1 MRPSSHHEDLPLPTA
16 DEAVFAARCLDLPV
30 VFLCA
35 FARYV
40 YPIAWGDGG
49 GFQCL
54 IVGGHS
60 CQIPEKIHISRFLLL
75 DAVYVGA
82 FIALDAF
89 ISGWALSLAAC
100 VLASMVYLA
109 SNRLLTGLGGRLGMQ
124 AFISCVILLGV
135 HTCLQWQ

>member
-1 MRPSSHHEDLPLPTA
+1 MKIYHYQLPMRQFLLLAVLICLSFSSVRLLAAFTPLHGVMA
-16 DEAVFAARCLDLPV
+16 AVSSALLWAA
-30 VFLCA
+30 
-35 FARYV
+35 
-40 YPIAWGDGG
+40 
-49 GFQCL
+49 
-54 IVGGHS
+54 
-60 CQIPEKIHISRFLLL
+60 IPAKYLNKINISRFLLL

-135 HTCLQWQ
+135 HTCMQWQ

>member
-1 MRPSSHHEDLPLPTA
+1 MKIYHYQLPMRQFLLLAVLICLSFSSVRLLAAFTPLHGVMA
-16 DEAVFAARCLDLPV
+16 AVSSALLWAAIPV
-30 VFLCA
+30 KYLN
-35 FARYV
+35 
-40 YPIAWGDGG
+40 
-49 GFQCL
+49 
-54 IVGGHS
+54 
-60 CQIPEKIHISRFLLL
+60 KIHISRFLLL

-135 HTCLQWQ
+135 HTCMQWQ

>member
-1 MRPSSHHEDLPLPTA
+1 MKIYHYQLPMRQFLLLAVLICLSFSSVRLLAAFTPLHGVMA
-16 DEAVFAARCLDLPV
+16 AVSSALLWAA
-30 VFLCA
+30 
-35 FARYV
+35 
-40 YPIAWGDGG
+40 
-49 GFQCL
+49 
-54 IVGGHS
+54 
-60 CQIPEKIHISRFLLL
+60 IPAKYLNKIHISRFLLL

-100 VLASMVYLA
+100 LLA

-135 HTCLQWQ
+135 HTCMQWQ

>member
-1 MRPSSHHEDLPLPTA
+1 MKIYHYQLPMRQFLLLAVLICLSFSSVRLLAAFTPLHGVMA
-16 DEAVFAARCLDLPV
+16 AVSSALLWAA
-30 VFLCA
+30 
-35 FARYV
+35 
-40 YPIAWGDGG
+40 IAAKY
-49 GFQCL
+49 L
-54 IVGGHS
+54 N
-60 CQIPEKIHISRFLLL
+60 KIHSSRLLLL

-100 VLASMVYLA
+100 VLASLVYLA

-135 HTCLQWQ
+135 HTCMQWQ

>member
-1 MRPSSHHEDLPLPTA
+1 MKIYHYQLPMRQFLLLAVLICLSFSSVRLLAAFTPLHGVMA
-16 DEAVFAARCLDLPV
+16 AVSSALLWAA
-30 VFLCA
+30 
-35 FARYV
+35 
-40 YPIAWGDGG
+40 
-49 GFQCL
+49 
-54 IVGGHS
+54 
-60 CQIPEKIHISRFLLL
+60 IPAKYLNKIPISRFLLL

-135 HTCLQWQ
+135 HTGMQWQ

>member
-1 MRPSSHHEDLPLPTA
+1 MKIYHYQLPLRQFLLL
-16 DEAVFAARCLDLPV
+16 AVLICLSFSSVRLLAAFTPLHGVMAAVSSAL
-30 VFLCA
+30 LWA
-35 FARYV
+35 A
-40 YPIAWGDGG
+40 
-49 GFQCL
+49 
-54 IVGGHS
+54 
-60 CQIPEKIHISRFLLL
+60 IPAKYLNKIPISRFLLL

-135 HTCLQWQ
+135 HTCMQWQ